1 MSTMSQDNPASAAF
15 RAARDLLLD
24 YRSDY
29 AAARSHFTWP
39 RLEEF
44 NWALDWFDLIAAE
57 HPDRDALRV
66 VGDGGSDVRLSY
78 AELAARSAQV
88 ANWLHG
94 LGVRRGDRVLLML
107 GNIAP
112 LWEVILAAIKLGAV
126 IIPATTLLGPDDIAD
141 RLSRGEVRHVVT
153 ESAQTAKFAAAAE
166 GGGWTP
172 IAVGDRVPGWHGYAD
187 AAGQPTAFTPDGVT
201 QASDPLLLY
210 FTSGTT
216 AQPKLVEH
224 THASYPAGHLST
236 MYWLGL
242 QPGDVH
248 LNVSSPGWAKHA
260 WSNVFA
266 PWNAGATAF
275 VLGHERF
282 AVAALLDAIVTGGV
296 STLCAPPTVWRM
308 LIQADLAGSDTGSL
322 RECVSAGEP
331 LNPEVIEQVRRA
343 WQITVRDGYGQTE
356 TTAQVGNTPGQPVRA
371 GSMGRPL
378 PGYTVA
384 LIDPV
389 TGRPG
394 REGEICLPLDP
405 AAGRP
410 AGLMTGYRGD
420 PERAA
425 EAMHDGYYHTGDVA
439 VMDGDGYITYVGR
452 TDDVFKASD
461 YRISPFE
468 LESVLIEHEA
478 VAEAAV
484 VPSPDPVR
492 LAVPKAY
499 VTLAGGAEPSAP
511 LAESILAFA
520 RQRLAPYKRVRRL
533 EFGELPKTISGKIR
547 RVELRE
553 QEHQRY
559 GAPSDAPAGTP
570 GDAAGGRGVTEFWE
584 EDFPGLKG

>member
-1 MSTMSQDNPASAAF
+1 MTQSPAPGTVF
-15 RAARDLLLD
+15 RTARDLLLRYRED
-24 YRSDY
+24 YPT
-29 AAARSHFTWP
+29 ARRQFSWP
-39 RLEEF
+39 RLERF
-44 NWALDWFDLIAAE
+44 NWALDWFDVIAAE
-57 HPDRDALRV
+57 HPQRDALRIIAE
-66 VGDGGSDVRLSY
+66 GGSDVRLSY
-78 AELAARSAQV
+78 AELSARSSQV
-88 ANWLHG
+88 ANWLRD

-112 LWEVILAAIKLGAV
+112 LWEVILAAIKVGAV
-126 IIPATTLLGPDDIAD
+126 MIPATTLLGPDDVTD
-141 RLSRGEVRHVVT
+141 RITRGDVRHVIT
-153 ESAQTAKFAAAAE
+153 ESAQTPKF
-166 GGGWTP
+166 GGGAGVKRWTP
-172 IAVGDRVPGWHGYAD
+172 IAVGAPADGWLSYDD
-187 AAGQPTAFTPDGVT
+187 AFAAAPRYTPDGVT
-201 QASDPLLLY
+201 LASDPLLLY

-266 PWNAGATAF
+266 PWNAAATVM

-282 AVAALLDAIVTGGV
+282 SVDALLAAIPGCGI

-308 LIQADLAGSDTGSL
+308 LIQSDLSGCDTASL
-322 RECVSAGEP
+322 RECTSAGEP

-343 WQITVRDGYGQTE
+343 WGITVRDGYGQTE
-356 TTAQVGNTPGQPVRA
+356 TTAQIGNPPGQELRL

-378 PGYTVA
+378 PGYTVV
-384 LIDPV
+384 LLDPL
-389 TGRPG
+389 TGVPG
-394 REGEICLPLDP
+394 KEGEICLPAEPP
-405 AAGRP
+405 AARP

-420 PERAA
+420 PQRAA
-425 EAMHDGYYHTGDVA
+425 EAMRDGYYHTGDVA
-439 VMDGDGYITYVGR
+439 AMDADGYITYVGR

-484 VPSPDPVR
+484 VPSPDPLR

-499 VTLAGGAEPSAP
+499 VTLVAGVEPSAP
-511 LAESILAFA
+511 VAESILAFA
-520 RQRLAPYKRVRRL
+520 RERLAPYKRVRRL
-533 EFGELPKTISGKIR
+533 EFAPLPKTISGKIR
-547 RVELRE
+547 RIELRE
-553 QEHQRY
+553 QESGR
-559 GAPSDAPAGTP
+559 
-570 GDAAGGRGVTEFWE
+570 AAGAGPAAEGGVRGVTEFWE
-584 EDFPGLKG
+584 EDFRG

>member
-1 MSTMSQDNPASAAF
+1 VTESTSSSHSF
-15 RAARDLLLD
+15 REARDLLLR
-24 YRSDY
+24 YRDDY
-29 AAARSHFTWP
+29 ASAKREFTWP
-39 RLEEF
+39 RLGRF
-44 NWALDWFDLIAAE
+44 NWALDWFDVIAAE
-57 HPDRDALRV
+57 HPQRDALRIV
-66 VGDGGSDVRLSY
+66 TDGGSGGEWGGGRGFGY
-78 AELAARSAQV
+78 AELAARSNQV
-88 ANWLHG
+88 ANWLRG

-126 IIPATTLLGPDDIAD
+126 MIPATTLLGQDDIAD
-141 RLSRGEVRHVVT
+141 RIGRGAVRHVIT
-153 ESAQTAKFAAAAE
+153 ESGQTTKFRVS
-166 GGGWTP
+166 GGWTP
-172 IAVGDRVPGWHGYAD
+172 IAVGEPVDGWQSYAD
-187 AAGQPTAFTPDGVT
+187 AAGAPSAFEPDGVT
-201 QASDPLLLY
+201 QATDPLLLY

-248 LNVSSPGWAKHA
+248 LNISSPGWAKHA

-282 AVAALLDAIVTGGV
+282 SVDALFTAIPACGI

-308 LIQADLAGSDTGSL
+308 LIQADLGGCDTASL
-322 RECVSAGEP
+322 RECISAGEP

-343 WQITVRDGYGQTE
+343 WGITVRDGYGQTE
-356 TTAQVGNTPGQPVRA
+356 TTAQIGNTPGQQVRP

-378 PGYTVA
+378 PGYTVT

-389 TGRPG
+389 TGEHG

-410 AGLMTGYRGD
+410 AGLMTGYRDD
-420 PERAA
+420 PQRAA
-425 EAMHDGYYHTGDVA
+425 EAMHDGFYHTGDVA
-439 VMDGDGYITYVGR
+439 TMDADGYITYVGR

-468 LESVLIEHEA
+468 LESVLIEHES

-499 VTLAGGAEPSAP
+499 VVLTAGAEPSAP
-511 LAESILAFA
+511 LARSILAFA
-520 RQRLAPYKRVRRL
+520 RERLAPYKRVRRL
-533 EFGELPKTISGKIR
+533 EFADLPKTISGKIR
-547 RVELRE
+547 RVELRQ
-553 QEHQRY
+553 QEHQRHTSTG
-559 GAPSDAPAGTP
+559 GAAET
-570 GDAAGGRGVTEFWE
+570 RGIIEFWE
-584 EDFPGLKG
+584 EDFPDLKT